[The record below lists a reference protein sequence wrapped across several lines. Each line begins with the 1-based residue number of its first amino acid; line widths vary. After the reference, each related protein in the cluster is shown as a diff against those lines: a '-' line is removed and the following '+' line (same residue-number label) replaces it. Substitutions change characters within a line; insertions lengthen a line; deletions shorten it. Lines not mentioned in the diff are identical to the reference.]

1 MRTPNWK
8 SLAAGSVALLGV
20 AATASAQDPGP
31 TVRISRV
38 VAVFDDRRPLV
49 TRGLAPDDRPPQPMP
64 SWLAGPTPTAVRP
77 LTTAEQAAASVAP
90 VKKPSLVES
99 TYTGMK
105 SYLTPPPSQ
114 APGQS
119 PTPLPQGMLPP
130 AAQYAP
136 QTTPGVYAGPPAY
149 RWYGYGAVT
158 PGRNPHA
165 PDGNSPRGS
174 PNWYVQSGATP
185 GAFPVTVT
193 ASGQAAFGQPVAPTE
208 LPSYTLGNVAAAL
221 DRPTDPPAPPTAAPA
236 FAPDPGQPLPVIVS
250 AAVEPASLSTPAV
263 AESLPAPLPVF
274 TTPPRPPEP
283 ALMPTVTPV
292 PTVAPMPTGTPSVT
306 MPARLSEPPA
316 FAPTVSA
323 APAPVPAPAGP
334 QPLLTWNSSSTDP
347 AVAFSGSKS
356 PAVASVTPASPP
368 LEASVTPVAATV
380 TPVTPTVVPASAV
393 VPVAPVPPAVV
404 NPTWGAAAKPL
415 GCSQGPGDAGA
426 PTLEQAIR
434 NAAYGF
440 ATVVEV
446 KHTGPTAVVVRLQA
460 ATAADARSAAELVSR
475 LPALR
480 AYAVEFQVTVG
491 K

>member
-1 MRTPNWK
+1 MRNSNWK
-8 SLAAGSVALLGV
+8 SLVAGSVALLGV
-20 AATASAQDPGP
+20 GTAAHAQDPGP

-77 LTTAEQAAASVAP
+77 LTGAEQAAASVAP

-130 AAQYAP
+130 VAQYAP

-193 ASGQAAFGQPVAPTE
+193 ASGQAAFGQPVAPAE

-221 DRPTDPPAPPTAAPA
+221 DRPTDPPVPATPAPA
-236 FAPDPGQPLPVIVS
+236 FAPDPGQPLPVTVS
-250 AAVEPASLSTPAV
+250 AAVEPASLSTPA
-263 AESLPAPLPVF
+263 ATESFPAPLPVF
-274 TTPPRPPEP
+274 TSSPRAAEP

-292 PTVAPMPTGTPSVT
+292 PTGTPSVT
-306 MPARLSEPPA
+306 PPARLSEPPA

-323 APAPVPAPAGP
+323 APVPAPAGP

-356 PAVASVTPASPP
+356 TAAAASVAAVSLPPA
-368 LEASVTPVAATV
+368 ASVTPVAATV
-380 TPVTPTVVPASAV
+380 IPVTPAVVPASAV
-393 VPVAPVPPAVV
+393 VPVT
-404 NPTWGAAAKPL
+404 PTWGAAVKPL
-415 GCSQGPGDAGA
+415 GRSQEPGDAAA
-426 PTLEQAIR
+426 PTLGQAVR

-440 ATVVEV
+440 ATITEI

-480 AYAVEFQVTVG
+480 AYAVEFQVTIA

>member
-1 MRTPNWK
+1 MRNSNWK
-8 SLAAGSVALLGV
+8 SLAAGSVVLLGV
-20 AATASAQDPGP
+20 GTAARGQDPGP

-77 LTTAEQAAASVAP
+77 LTSAEQAAASVAP
-90 VKKPSLVES
+90 VKKPGLVES

-105 SYLTPPPSQ
+105 SYLTPPSQ
-114 APGQS
+114 APGQA

-130 AAQYAP
+130 VAQYAP
-136 QTTPGVYAGPPAY
+136 PTTPGVYAGPPAY

-174 PNWYVQSGATP
+174 SNWYVQSGATP

-208 LPSYTLGNVAAAL
+208 LPSYTVGNVAAAL
-221 DRPTDPPAPPTAAPA
+221 DRPTDPPAPPAAAPA

-274 TTPPRPPEP
+274 TTSPRAAEP
-283 ALMPTVTPV
+283 ALMPTVTPMPTPV
-292 PTVAPMPTGTPSVT
+292 PLPTGTPSVT
-306 MPARLSEPPA
+306 VPARLSEPPA

-323 APAPVPAPAGP
+323 VPAPVSAPAGL

-347 AVAFSGSKS
+347 AVAYSGSKS
-356 PAVASVTPASPP
+356 PAVASVAAVSPP
-368 LEASVTPVAATV
+368 PAASVTPVAATV
-380 TPVTPTVVPASAV
+380 TPVTPAVVPASAV

-404 NPTWGAAAKPL
+404 NPTWGAAVKPL
-415 GCSQGPGDAGA
+415 GRSQEPGDAAA
-426 PTLEQAIR
+426 PTLGQAVR

-440 ATVVEV
+440 ATITEV
-446 KHTGPTAVVVRLQA
+446 KYTGPTAVVVRLHA

>member
-1 MRTPNWK
+1 MRTTPWK
-8 SLAAGSVALLGV
+8 CLAAGVAVTGV
-20 AATASAQDPGP
+20 AATATAQDPGP

-38 VAVFDDRRPLV
+38 VAVFDERRPLV

-90 VKKPSLVES
+90 VKKPGLVES

-105 SYLTPPPSQ
+105 SYLTPPPGQ

-130 AAQYAP
+130 VAQYAP

-174 PNWYVQSGATP
+174 SNWYVQSGATP

-193 ASGQAAFGQPVAPTE
+193 ASGQAAFGQPVAPAE

-221 DRPTDPPAPPTAAPA
+221 DRPTDPPVPATSAPA
-236 FAPDPGQPLPVIVS
+236 FAPDPGQPLPVTVS
-250 AAVEPASLSTPAV
+250 AAVEPASLSTPASS
-263 AESLPAPLPVF
+263 ESLPAPLPVF
-274 TTPPRPPEP
+274 TSSPQAAEP

-292 PTVAPMPTGTPSVT
+292 PTGTPSVT
-306 MPARLSEPPA
+306 PPARLSEPPA
-316 FAPTVSA
+316 FAPTVSSV
-323 APAPVPAPAGP
+323 PAPVPAPAGP

-356 PAVASVTPASPP
+356 PAAVSVATVSLPPATSVTG
-368 LEASVTPVAATV
+368 VAATV
-380 TPVTPTVVPASAV
+380 TPVTPAVVPASAV
-393 VPVAPVPPAVV
+393 VPVAPVTPAVV
-404 NPTWGAAAKPL
+404 TPTWGAAVKPL
-415 GCSQGPGDAGA
+415 GRSQEPGDAAA
-426 PTLEQAIR
+426 PTLGQAVR

-440 ATVVEV
+440 ATITEV

-480 AYAVEFQVTVG
+480 AYAVEFQVTIA